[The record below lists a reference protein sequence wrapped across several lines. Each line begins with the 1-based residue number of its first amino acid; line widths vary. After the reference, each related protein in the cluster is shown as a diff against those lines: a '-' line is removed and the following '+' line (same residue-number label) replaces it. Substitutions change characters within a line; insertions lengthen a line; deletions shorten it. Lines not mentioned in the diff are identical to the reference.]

1 MSSIYIHWPFCVS
14 KCNYCDF
21 NSIACKGSN
30 IDFENWL
37 KLYKK
42 VLLKFKNEFYKD
54 EDITSVYFGGGTP
67 SLLPVFFVEDILNE
81 IQKNFN
87 LKDEAEITLE
97 ANPKTIDKEKAVGL
111 KKIGINRLSIGVQS
125 IIEDDLKMLGR
136 IHSAKDAINCIYE
149 MRNIFENISID
160 MIYNRPGQ
168 TLKDW
173 SNELNEVLKL
183 PIDHIS
189 LYELIVEDNTPI
201 KKMID
206 SGILPIPSSSA
217 DFFEKTME
225 ITEKNNFERYEVS
238 NFALKNNFDKN
249 QKPKYGRHNLSY
261 WNYEDYYGIGPG
273 SHSRV
278 SVDSKK
284 IAIAQDPNNES
295 WLKWADS
302 NLDFD
307 CEILSKDD
315 EYKEL
320 LIMGLRANCGVDLK
334 KIDDSIKNKHDLE
347 NKLKNLYENSYII
360 KDGGK
365 IFLMYDGIF
374 RLNMIVKYLAGE

>member
-1 MSSIYIHWPFCVS
+1 MSTIYIHWPFCVS
-14 KCNYCDF
+14 KCHYCDF
-21 NSIACKGSN
+21 NSIACKGST

-42 VLLKFKNEFYKD
+42 ILLKFKDEFYKG
-54 EDITSVYFGGGTP
+54 ERVTSVYFGGGTP

-81 IQKNFN
+81 IRKNFN
-87 LKDEAEITLE
+87 LTKNAEITLE
-97 ANPKTIDKEKAVGL
+97 ANPKTIDKEKAAGL
-111 KKIGINRLSIGVQS
+111 KKSGINRLSIGVQS
-125 IIEDDLKMLGR
+125 IIDSDLKMLGR
-136 IHSAKDAINCIYE
+136 IHSAKDAIDCVYE
-149 MRNIFENISID
+149 MRNIFENISIH
-160 MIYNRPGQ
+160 MRSNTPGQ
-168 TLKDW
+168 TIEKW
-173 SNELNEVLKL
+173 INELNEALKL

-206 SGILPIPSSSA
+206 SGMLPIPSSSA

-225 ITEKNNFERYEVS
+225 ITSDNNFEMYEVS
-238 NFALKNNFDKN
+238 NFALNKFAN
-249 QKPKYGRHNLSY
+249 QDPKYGKHNLSY

-284 IAIAQDPNNES
+284 IAIAQNSNNAS
-295 WLKWADS
+295 WLKWAENES
-302 NLDFD
+302 DFD

-315 EYKEL
+315 EYKER
-320 LIMGLRANCGVDLK
+320 LIMGLRANCGIDLD
-334 KIDDSIKNKHDLE
+334 KIEDTIKNKYDLE
-347 NKLKNLYENSYII
+347 KKLKNLTANSYII

-365 IFLMYDGIF
+365 VFLTREGIF

>member
-217 DFFEKTME
+217 DFF
-225 ITEKNNFERYEVS
+225 
-238 NFALKNNFDKN
+238 
-249 QKPKYGRHNLSY
+249 
-261 WNYEDYYGIGPG
+261 
-273 SHSRV
+273 
-278 SVDSKK
+278 
-284 IAIAQDPNNES
+284 
-295 WLKWADS
+295 
-302 NLDFD
+302 
-307 CEILSKDD
+307 
-315 EYKEL
+315 
-320 LIMGLRANCGVDLK
+320 
-334 KIDDSIKNKHDLE
+334 
-347 NKLKNLYENSYII
+347 
-360 KDGGK
+360 
-365 IFLMYDGIF
+365 
-374 RLNMIVKYLAGE
+374 